1 MVNQNGK
8 ILQENDAHLSI
19 NNRGYLYGDGL
30 FETIK
35 AVNGKIVF
43 WEDHYFRLMASMR
56 IMRMEIPMNFSPEFL
71 EQEILNLLD
80 TNNLLGKPAKV
91 NINVHRKNGGLYKP
105 ENREI
110 EYMIRVSEWEHPFFI
125 FDESGYEVELF
136 KDHFVNSGLLSTLKT
151 NNKALHV
158 LGSIFAEENGY
169 DNCLLLNEKK
179 SVIESLN
186 ANLFLV
192 SGNTI
197 KTPPLSEGCLNGIV
211 RKKLIGILKK
221 LPEYVLEEV
230 PISPFELQKAD
241 ELFLTNAMMGI
252 RSISK
257 YRKKQFGNGVAKAL
271 LAKLNASVRLG

>member
-8 ILQENDAHLSI
+8 VLHENDAHLSI
-19 NNRGYLYGDGL
+19 RNRGYLYGDGL

-35 AVNGKIVF
+35 AVNGKIIF

-56 IMRMEIPMNFSPEFL
+56 ILRMEIPMNFSPEFL
-71 EQEILNLLD
+71 EQEITGLLEAKALLN
-80 TNNLLGKPAKV
+80 KPVKI
-91 NINVHRKNGGLYKP
+91 NINVHRKSGGMYLP
-105 ENREI
+105 EHREI
-110 EYMIRVSEWEHPFFI
+110 EYMIRASEWEHPFYI
-125 FDESGYEVELF
+125 FDETDCEVELF

-179 SVIESLN
+179 SVIEGLN
-186 ANLFLV
+186 GNLFLV
-192 SGNTI
+192 TGKTI
-197 KTPPLSEGCLNGIV
+197 KTPPLSEGCLNGIA

-221 LPEYVLEEV
+221 LPEFTLEEV

-241 ELFLTNAMMGI
+241 ELFLTNVLLGI

-257 YRKKQFGNGVAKAL
+257 YRKKQFGNEVAKSL